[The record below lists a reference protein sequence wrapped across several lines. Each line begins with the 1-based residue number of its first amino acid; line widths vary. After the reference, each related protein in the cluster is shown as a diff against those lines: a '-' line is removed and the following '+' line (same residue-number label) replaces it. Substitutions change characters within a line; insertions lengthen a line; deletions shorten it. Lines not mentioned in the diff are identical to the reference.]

1 MRRFPALV
9 LVLAL
14 VPAAVAQELLAGID
28 RDVLHAL
35 LLPGDQALNVS
46 STVPEEL
53 ADLRMP
59 RELTWVGSLERSPD
73 PAATQA
79 QTSVTAAWRSGL
91 PLTEAER
98 LAASALE
105 EQGWTLSMNMR
116 SQPSVFVAPMSQA
129 TDVWCRDGRQL
140 SFTAGALGATS
151 YVVLNFQKGAPTGF
165 SPGCVPRPPMT
176 QSALASDLPRLELPL
191 DPRTGAPAAMRGSSS
206 GSSPTGLSFSTTF
219 QHAAPAPDIAS
230 HFARQLEQQGWKQD
244 AGWAGTDFAGSVWS
258 RSRASGG
265 AVVVTLHV
273 VDRGGNTV
281 LALVN
286 VSARTE

>member
-116 SQPSVFVAPMSQA
+116 SQPSVFGAPASPA
-129 TDVWCRDGRQL
+129 TSVWCRDGRQL
-140 SFTAGALGATS
+140 SCTAGALGATP
-151 YVVLNFQKGAPTGF
+151 YAARDFLRGAELPEGR
-165 SPGCVPRPPMT
+165 SHR
-176 QSALASDLPRLELPL
+176 LLPRLC
-191 DPRTGAPAAMRGSSS
+191 PAAADDAVRARFRSAKARIA
-206 GSSPTGLSFSTTF
+206 TGPEDRRAGRDEG
-219 QHAAPAPDIAS
+219 QQQ
-230 HFARQLEQQGWKQD
+230 RQLADRAVLQHDLPACG
-244 AGWAGTDFAGSVWS
+244 AGS
-258 RSRASGG
+258 R
-265 AVVVTLHV
+265 HCI
-273 VDRGGNTV
+273 
-281 LALVN
+281 
-286 VSARTE
+286 